1 MTRMEH
7 CKGTNTRRMTRRQF
21 LGSTVAV
28 SGIVAAP
35 WIIPSSALGGDGN
48 VAPSNRIT
56 VALIGH
62 GVMGRGH
69 LRRLA
74 GDRDFQVM
82 AVCDV
87 DRSRREPGKN
97 RVEETYAAR
106 RPNDTFK
113 GCVAYND
120 YRELLA
126 RPDIDAVVI
135 ATPDHWHA
143 LLSIDAAKAGKDVY
157 CEKPISITV
166 RQGRRLVETVQRYGR
181 IFQTGTQ
188 YRSIP
193 TIRQVC
199 EFVRGGGLGKVK
211 QVFTQWT

>member
-1 MTRMEH
+1 MTQMEH
-7 CKGTNTRRMTRRQF
+7 CKGTNTRWMTRRQF
-21 LGSTVAV
+21 LGCTAAV

-35 WIIPSSALGGDGN
+35 WIIPSSARGADGN
-48 VAPSNRIT
+48 VAPGNRIT
-56 VALIGH
+56 VGLIGH
-62 GVMGRGH
+62 GIMGRGH

-87 DRSRREPGKN
+87 DRVRCEEGKR
-97 RVEETYAAR
+97 RVEQTYAAR
-106 RPNDTFK
+106 SDGTYHGFK
-113 GCVAYND
+113 AYND

-126 RPDIDAVVI
+126 RSDIDAVVI
-135 ATPDHWHA
+135 ATPDHWHT

-199 EFVRGGGLGKVK
+199 EFVRAGGLGLIDI
-211 QVFTQWT
+211 